1 MDKIIPDFNLT
12 LTNMILNGF
21 ELDPNYYECPAN
33 ISERP
38 PSVRRPYW
46 GIWFFASGVVMLLLY
61 IPCFFAIVFS
71 PLLKTPAYKTMLVLA
86 IYDISSIFI
95 HSISTG
101 ILGFYGV
108 PFCDYPRLIACL
120 GGVALGSWMGCCIAS
135 MTLAVIRIC
144 DLSMQMNIK
153 KYFDGARIYIFLGAF
168 FVYGVGA
175 GLLTKPVIFTP
186 TYMSWF
192 FDPMV
197 GKNPEFYVNLP
208 HTYNNILMAI
218 CTLAFYGFLSYLG
231 FKAGDG
237 NTSNNSNT
245 RKVVILLQSFFFCI
259 FHTIAS
265 VLYAYMQFIA
275 APPYLI
281 LVSQIAWQTSSGSVC
296 IVYLTLN
303 KTIRKSVMKMVCPKA
318 YLYGRRVSMMI
329 SMNSNSA

>member
-1 MDKIIPDFNLT
+1 MVLDKIIPDFNLT
-12 LTNMILNGF
+12 LTNMVLNGL
-21 ELDPNYYECPAN
+21 ELDPNYYGCPEE
-33 ISERP
+33 IHKRP
-38 PSVRRPYW
+38 PSVPRPYW
-46 GIWFFASGVVMLLLY
+46 GMWFLGSGIVMLMLY
-61 IPCFFAIVFS
+61 IPCFFAIVTS
-71 PLLKTPAYKTMLVLA
+71 PLLKSPAYKTMLVLA

-101 ILGFYGV
+101 ILGFFGV
-108 PFCDYPRLIACL
+108 PFCDYPRLIATL

-153 KYFDGARIYIFLGAF
+153 KCFAGNKIYFFLFSF

-175 GLLTKPVIFTP
+175 GILTKPVIFTP
-186 TYMSWF
+186 THMSWF

-208 HTYNNILMAI
+208 HTYNNIIMAI
-218 CTLAFYGFLSYLG
+218 CTIVFYGFLSYLA
-231 FKAGDG
+231 FRTADP
-237 NTSNNSNT
+237 NAQRSSS
-245 RKVVILLQSFFFCI
+245 RKILLQSFFFCI

-275 APPYLI
+275 APPFLI
-281 LVSQIAWQTSSGSVC
+281 LVSQIAWQISSGSVC

-303 KTIRKSVMKMVCPKA
+303 KTIRTSVMKMVCPKS
-318 YLYGRRVSMMI
+318 YLYGRRISIML
-329 SMNSNSA
+329 SMNSNST

>member
-1 MDKIIPDFNLT
+1 
-12 LTNMILNGF
+12 
-21 ELDPNYYECPAN
+21 
-33 ISERP
+33 
-38 PSVRRPYW
+38 
-46 GIWFFASGVVMLLLY
+46 
-61 IPCFFAIVFS
+61 
-71 PLLKTPAYKTMLVLA
+71 MLVLA

-101 ILGFYGV
+101 VLGFYGV

-144 DLSMQMNIK
+144 DL
-153 KYFDGARIYIFLGAF
+153 RAF

-237 NTSNNSNT
+237 NTSSNSNT

-281 LVSQIAWQTSSGSVC
+281 LVSQIAWQTSSGSMC